1 MRKTA
6 MYAEHDAQKPMDDE
20 LSEQDLRTISGG
32 TDTETV
38 TPGMELPSNPPIEP
52 TPAVPPWVP
61 DDKYKQ
67 P

>member
-1 MRKTA
+1 
-6 MYAEHDAQKPMDDE
+6 MYAEYDAQNTQPMDDE

-32 TDTETV
+32 TDTEIV
-38 TPGMELPSNPPIEP
+38 TPGMELPSNPPIDP
-52 TPAVPPWVP
+52 PPAEPPWIP